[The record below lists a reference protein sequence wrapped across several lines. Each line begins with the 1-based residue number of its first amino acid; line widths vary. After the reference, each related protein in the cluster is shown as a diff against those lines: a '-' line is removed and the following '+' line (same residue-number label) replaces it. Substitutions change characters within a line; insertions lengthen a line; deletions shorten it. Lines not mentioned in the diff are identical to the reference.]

1 MTKEKKILVT
11 GNFNI
16 LHPGHIRL
24 LKFAKDLGDKL
35 IVGVHANE
43 IDKKGIHIEEDMRL
57 ENVKSNIWV
66 DEAFL
71 MKEPVEK
78 IIKKIKP
85 NIVVKGKEYE
95 NKENAELVALM
106 SYGGKLIFSSGEVNF
121 SSSDLISKDFLNHEL
136 LSLSRPQEFLI
147 RHKIKNNSLTT
158 IVKNFKNKNVCV
170 IGDLILDEYIN
181 CDPLG
186 MSQEDPTLVVTP
198 IEYRKFIGGAG
209 IVAGHAASLGAKTSL
224 ISVVGKDASASFTKK
239 TLKEMKV
246 EAFLYED
253 VNRPTTLKQRFRSK
267 EQTLLRVSHLHQ
279 SGISSILQDKIYK
292 KIMSL
297 IDEIDVL
304 IFSDFNYGSLPQNL
318 VDKIIHALKGK
329 KIISAAD
336 SQSSSQT
343 GDITRFK
350 NMDFIFPTEY
360 EARVSLRNNDDGLVI
375 LADKLSNLAGAKN
388 IILKLGAEGIL
399 LHLGKD
405 KNIKIKT
412 DKLIALNNNPKD
424 VAGAGDSMLVV
435 TLLAYASEA
444 SIWESALLGNLAS
457 AIQVSR
463 VGNIPLSK
471 DELIENINKCL

>member
-1 MTKEKKILVT
+1 MSKTIFVS
-11 GNFNI
+11 GNFNV
-16 LHPGHIRL
+16 LHPGHIRIL
-24 LKFAKDLGDKL
+24 RFAKELGKKL
-35 IVGVHANE
+35 IVGVYGDQLGGA
-43 IDKKGIHIEEDMRL
+43 DVHIPEDMRL

-95 NKENAELVALM
+95 NKENAELVALK

-121 SSSDLISKDFLNHEL
+121 SSADLISKDFFNHES
-136 LSLSRPQEFLI
+136 LSLRRPQEFLI
-147 RHKIKNNSLTT
+147 RHKIKSNSLTK
-158 IVKNFKNKNVCV
+158 IVKNFKNKKVCV
-170 IGDLILDEYIN
+170 VGDLILDEYIN

-224 ISVVGKDASASFTKK
+224 ISIVGKDASASFAKK
-239 TLKEMKV
+239 TLKEIKV

-253 VNRPTTLKQRFRSK
+253 VSRPTTLKQRFRSK

-279 SGISSILQDKIYK
+279 SGISSTLQNKIYK

-343 GDITRFK
+343 GDISRFK

-375 LADKLSNLAGAKN
+375 LADKLSKLSRVKN
-388 IILKLGAEGIL
+388 IILKLGSEGIL
-399 LHLGKD
+399 LHLEQNQNSKF
-405 KNIKIKT
+405 KT
-412 DKLIALNNNPKD
+412 DRLGALNNYSKD
-424 VAGAGDSMLVV
+424 VAGAGDSMLVTTV
-435 TLLAYASEA
+435 LSHASGA
-444 SIWESALLGNLAS
+444 SIWESAYLGSLAA
-457 AIQVSR
+457 AIQVGR
-463 VGNIPLSK
+463 VGNIPLLQ
-471 DELIENINKCL
+471 EEFLNQL